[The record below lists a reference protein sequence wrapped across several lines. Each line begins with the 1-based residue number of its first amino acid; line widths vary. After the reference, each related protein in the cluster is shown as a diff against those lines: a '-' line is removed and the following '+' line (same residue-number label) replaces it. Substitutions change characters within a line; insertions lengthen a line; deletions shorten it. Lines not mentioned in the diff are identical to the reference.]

1 MSGTAPRPK
10 VRRAARKKKRGKTT
24 FISIVFLLILL
35 VAAWKGLA
43 YFGYVPDVP
52 HEEEGRII
60 GIHPEVQAKTD
71 MLIAQAADRGIEIVI
86 TSDFRSSEEQ
96 DRLFRQGRQDSGNI
110 VTNARGGQ
118 SYHNYG
124 LAIDFALRDG
134 KGGVVWDMEVDRNAN
149 GRSDWMEVV
158 ELAKALGFDW
168 GGDWDRFPDYPH
180 LQIDFGYTLRQ
191 LQNGKVPKGS
201 QVEPIANGE

>member
-1 MSGTAPRPK
+1 M
-10 VRRAARKKKRGKTT
+10 
-24 FISIVFLLILL
+24 ISIVFLLILL

-52 HEEEGRII
+52 REEEGRII
-60 GIHPEVQAKTD
+60 GIHPEVRAKTD
-71 MLIAQAADRGIEIVI
+71 TLIARAADRGIEIAI

-96 DRLFRQGRQDSGNI
+96 DRLFHQGREDSGNI

-134 KGGVVWDMEVDRNAN
+134 NGGVVWDMEVDRNGN

-180 LQIDFGYTLRQ
+180 FQMDFGYTLRQ

-201 QVEPIANGE
+201 QVERIENVE